1 MNMSGTVICI
11 GAAFVD
17 ELFYLHSEWL
27 PATTNPAT
35 VSKTAGGVSR
45 NIAHQLSLLGV
56 HVHLISVFGDD
67 SEGQWLKQTTM
78 AAGVHLEAS
87 VTKAGYTGKYTGIL
101 NPDGSLHTAFLTNAA
116 IHLITP
122 EHLEKHRSLLECAAF
137 ILADANIAVETMDWL
152 LAFSRKTG
160 VRVILETVSVPPA
173 AKYKHANL
181 EGLYMATPNEDE
193 LPALCNLDGL
203 DTEQQLRHLHKRGVK
218 NIWLH
223 RGKQGSAI
231 FKDGNVLYLSA
242 PKVQVVDCTGAGDG
256 SVSGFLLAKTMEIED
271 VDALKIAHVLSAEIL
286 QVKGAIAHHL
296 SREKILDL
304 VKKYY
309 P

>member
-1 MNMSGTVICI
+1 MSGTVICI

-17 ELFYLHSEWL
+17 ELFYLQGDLL

-45 NIAHQLSLLGV
+45 NIAHQLSLLDV
-56 HVHLISVFGDD
+56 NVHLISVFGND
-67 SEGQWLKQTTM
+67 SDGEWLKQTTM
-78 AAGVHLEAS
+78 AAGVHVVAS
-87 VTKAGYTGKYTGIL
+87 VAKEGYTGKYTGIL

-122 EHLEKHRSLLECAAF
+122 EHLEKHRSLLQSASF
-137 ILADANIAVETMDWL
+137 IMADANIAVETMDWL
-152 LAFSRKTG
+152 LTFSRQTG
-160 VRVILETVSVPPA
+160 VPVILETVSVPPA
-173 AKYKHANL
+173 AKYKYANL

-193 LPALCNLDGL
+193 LPALCSLEGL
-203 DTEQQLRHLHKRGVK
+203 DTEQQLMHLHKRGVK

-231 FKDGNVLYLSA
+231 FKNGNVLYLDA
-242 PKVQVVDCTGAGDG
+242 PNVQVVDCTGAGDG
-256 SVSGFLLAKTMEIED
+256 SVAGFLLAKTMGIED
-271 VDALKIAHVLSAEIL
+271 VDALKLAHVLSAEIL
-286 QVKGAIAHHL
+286 QVKGAIANHL
-296 SREKILDL
+296 SRDKILDL